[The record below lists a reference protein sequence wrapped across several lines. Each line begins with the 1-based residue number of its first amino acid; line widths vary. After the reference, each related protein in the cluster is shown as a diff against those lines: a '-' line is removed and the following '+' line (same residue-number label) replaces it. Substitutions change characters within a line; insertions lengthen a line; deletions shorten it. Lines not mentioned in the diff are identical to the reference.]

1 MRHSASKNIVS
12 VQANG
17 SPQTQGFWPR
27 RKKWDRHA
35 FSHEKSKGI
44 IEEGRVAHFVPDV
57 VDAFPEIED
66 ELPKVRTRFQDSE
79 KVLLT

>member
-1 MRHSASKNIVS
+1 MSGRILALADVCDALTSK
-12 VQANG
+12 
-17 SPQTQGFWPR
+17 R
-27 RKKWDRHA
+27 CYKEA

-44 IEEGRVAHFVPDV
+44 IEEGRVAHFDPDV